1 MTIPQPKL
9 HFAKAVPGFTLLI
22 VLALLTPSTLTAGW
36 QDDDGAGSR
45 HICPKEALRNGTCDP
60 NPNRQTPKTSSGT
73 EQRKDPRYK
82 RVAKQGST
90 NVNCNVRVQ
99 QAQNAKS
106 KNKCV
111 VRLSPSVPD
120 LPLTSQ
126 KIGVTI
132 WRVREARQ
140 GYEGARILSHPSA
153 KKAAPAYEAERIE
166 GQPVLS
172 YGDLVRMS
180 VESPRNGF
188 LYVFN
193 RELYHDGS
201 LSKPYMIFPTTRLRS
216 GNNRILANRPIEIP
230 STSDDPFYFEAKR
243 AGLDSTKRLIG
254 EILSI
259 VITDKP
265 ISAVSDFGSDI
276 KEISDD
282 VMMSIEDSYA
292 GRAEVFELEEG
303 VGLPYSIAE
312 HAAADEA
319 HARLLTHKDPV
330 PQTFY
335 LVEEKGHG
343 GLLVTVALAYKG

>member
-1 MTIPQPKL
+1 MTIPQTKFHL
-9 HFAKAVPGFTLLI
+9 VTAVLL
-22 VLALLTPSTLTAGW
+22 LLLLSLVTPSSLTARL
-36 QDDDGAGSR
+36 QDDEGGSR

-60 NPNRQTPKTSSGT
+60 NPNRPATKTSSGPKP
-73 EQRKDPRYK
+73 RKEPRYT
-82 RVAKQGST
+82 RVAKQPST
-90 NVNCNVRVQ
+90 TMKCNVRVQ

-106 KNKCV
+106 KNKCE
-111 VRLSPSVPD
+111 VRLPPSVPD
-120 LPLTSQ
+120 LPLTAAQ

-132 WRVREARQ
+132 WRLREARE
-140 GYEGARILSHPSA
+140 GYEGARILSHPKA
-153 KKAAPAYEAERIE
+153 KKTGPEYGAERID

-193 RELYHDGS
+193 RELYADGS
-201 LSKPYMIFPTTRLRS
+201 LSNPYLIFPTTRLRG
-216 GNNRILANRPIEIP
+216 GNNRIMANQPIEIP
-230 STSDDPFYFEAKR
+230 ATTDEPFYFEAKR
-243 AGLDSTKRLIG
+243 AGLDGKKMVG

-265 ISAVSDFGSDI
+265 ISDVGPIGSDA
-276 KEISDD
+276 KELSDN
-282 VMMSIEDSYA
+282 VMTAIEDTYA

-303 VGLPYSIAE
+303 IGLAYSTAE
-312 HAAADEA
+312 HKAANDE

-335 LVEEKGHG
+335 LVEEKRRG
-343 GLLVTVALAYKG
+343 GLLVTVALSYKG

>member
-1 MTIPQPKL
+1 
-9 HFAKAVPGFTLLI
+9 
-22 VLALLTPSTLTAGW
+22 VLALLTPLSLTAGW

-60 NPNRQTPKTSSGT
+60 NPNRPKTSSGT
-73 EQRKDPRYK
+73 AQRKDPRYK

-99 QAQNAKS
+99 ETQNAKS
-106 KNKCV
+106 KNKCA

-153 KKAAPAYEAERIE
+153 RKAAPAYQAERIE

-201 LSKPYMIFPTTRLRS
+201 LSNPYMIFPTTRLRR
-216 GNNRILANRPIEIP
+216 GDNKILANRPIEIP
-230 STSDDPFYFEAKR
+230 SRSDDPFYFEAKR
-243 AGLDSTKRLIG
+243 AGLDSSKKLVG
-254 EILSI
+254 EILSV

-265 ISAVSDFGSDI
+265 ISAVGVIGSDV
-276 KEISDD
+276 KELSDD
-282 VMMSIEDSYA
+282 VMMAIEDKYA

-312 HAAADEA
+312 HAAADDA

-330 PQTFY
+330 PQTLY
-335 LVEEKGHG
+335 LVEEKRNG
-343 GLLVTVALAYKG
+343 GLLVTVALSYRG